1 MNNRFLLVSVILATA
16 VMAQAPDQSMA
27 QDDQYAAVKDKLQ
40 TCVACH
46 GENGAS
52 TQPQYPILAGQHLH
66 YLYVQLKDFKSGL
79 RKNEIMGPITATLE
93 KADMLAIAEYF
104 SEQSWP
110 NIGFNGDPEK
120 VGRGEQA
127 TVAGQCVQCHL
138 GGYEGDS
145 GVPRLAG
152 QYPQYL
158 QKTML
163 DFKNKLRTNSP
174 AKSSLMESYSAED
187 LAGMAHFLGER

>member
-1 MNNRFLLVSVILATA
+1 MHSRFLPVSVILAA
-16 VMAQAPDQSMA
+16 VAAAQAVA
-27 QDDQYAAVKDKLQ
+27 QDDQYAAVKDQLQ

-46 GENGAS
+46 GDNGAS

-79 RKNEIMGPITATLE
+79 RNNEIMTPIAATLE
-93 KADMLAIAEYF
+93 KPDMLAIAEYF

-174 AKSSLMESYSAED
+174 AKSSLMESYSDED
-187 LAGMAHFLGER
+187 LAGMAHFLGEM